1 MIQVIQN
8 GQVYELAFGY
18 DPNLIQKI
26 KNIPGR
32 RYIPESKRWEI
43 PVDNLGRF
51 LNELKGTHYESQI
64 QIHSGEHIGENAQID
79 PSLDIPQIDIS
90 DISQYVQS
98 GFHLYPHQIDFLKF
112 AKAKERRGFI
122 LADDPGL
129 GKTLEVMNLALYHR
143 EIYHYRHCLVLC
155 CVNSAKFS
163 WKDDIET
170 HTNGTESAYILG
182 TRKKR
187 NGTYSYGGGKEKLE
201 DLESGHMF
209 GNTSSPALPYFII
222 LNIEALRTRSGK
234 LYTITNQIIKMIQ
247 NGDIGMI
254 AIDEIH
260 KNASPKSVQGKRL
273 MEIKKKT
280 GIAAEWIPMTGTP
293 IVNKPTDVYIPLKLI
308 DGHNYKDY
316 WMWCQHFCLYGGYG
330 DHEILGYR
338 NIPQLKEML
347 QSHMLRRRK
356 EDVLNLPDKIYFT
369 EYVENTPA
377 QQALYANATKELMS
391 RRGEIVQ
398 SVNPMVQMVILRQ
411 VNGSPELIDDDIKV
425 DNNYLA
431 KNAKLTRTLELI
443 SDIVS
448 RGEKV
453 VVFSNWVAPLKT
465 LYRFVAAK
473 YKTCCFTGTMSE
485 SERQKHKHV
494 FLNNPE
500 YKVMLGTIGALG
512 TNHTLTSANNVIF
525 YDDPWNPA
533 TKEQAEDRVHRIGTT
548 KSVNVYTLITKDTID
563 EVVNNILKTKKD
575 ISSYIVDNDLN
586 IRNNPKLFD
595 MLLGCGR

>member
-8 GQVYELAFGY
+8 GQVYELSFGY

-26 KNIPGR
+26 KNISGR
-32 RYIPESKRWEI
+32 RYIPESKRWTI
-43 PVDNLGRF
+43 PIDNLGRF
-51 LNELKGTHYESQI
+51 LNELKGTRYESQI

-112 AKAKERRGFI
+112 AKSKERRGFI

-163 WKDDIET
+163 WKEDIET
-170 HTNGTESAYILG
+170 HTNGTEFAYILG

-187 NGTYSYGGGKEKLE
+187 NGKYSYGGGKEKLE

-209 GNTSSPALPYFII
+209 GNTDAPALPYFII

-247 NGDIGMI
+247 NDDIGMI

-260 KNASPKSVQGKRL
+260 KNASPKSIQGKRL

-316 WMWCQHFCLYGGYG
+316 WTWCQHFCLYGGYG

-338 NIPQLKEML
+338 NIHQLKEML

-356 EDVLNLPDKIYFT
+356 EDVLDLPDKIYFT

-398 SVNPMVQMVILRQ
+398 SVNPMVQMVVLRQ
-411 VNGSPELIDDDIKV
+411 VNGSPELVDVDIVV
-425 DNNYLA
+425 DNNYLS

-485 SERQKHKHV
+485 TERQKHKHV